1 MVFFL
6 WTAACWLVLGVLL
19 HPVLQGGW
27 LTVLGAAVLCT
38 SPLAGLVRGLG
49 RRTYPSALKRLWL
62 LRPFW
67 YAQLFLP
74 LLALAGLA
82 GALAGLPFGE
92 SGTVGRWALALAAAG
107 LAVLGIA
114 GYASTRRLVVRHLD
128 VRFDHLPAGLEG
140 MRIVQISDLHVGPH
154 TSRRHLE
161 RVAAAV
167 RDAQPELI
175 AVTGDQVDDYARDV
189 EPFAEAFRGL
199 SAPLGVFAI
208 PGNHDVYAGWPA
220 VRQGLE
226 AMGITVLVNQAIPLE
241 RNGARFWLA
250 GTGDPAGRPSSRG
263 DAGVAPDIERT
274 LAAVPPG
281 GFTLALAHNPALWPA
296 LARRGVELTLSGH
309 THYGQLV
316 IPWLGWSLASPF
328 LELAMGEHR
337 AGSSH
342 LYINPGTNY
351 WGIPFRIGTPP
362 EVTVLTLRRSEDA
375 SPLPHEAAPDGEID
389 RNTDIGISIIA
400 GPQSMLEKACKEIP
414 CGTRRVDSM
423 LLRKGKGQPVILD
436 LMSDHAW

>member
-1 MVFFL
+1 LRFIAVFL
-6 WTAACWLVLGVLL
+6 VWTATWWLILGALL
-19 HPVLQGGW
+19 HSVLPGGW
-27 LTVLGAAVLCT
+27 LTVLGVAVLCT
-38 SPLAGLVRGLG
+38 SPLLGLVRGLD
-49 RRTYPSALKRLWL
+49 RRTYPSALRRIWL
-62 LRPFW
+62 VRPFW
-67 YAQLFLP
+67 YTQLFLP
-74 LLALAGLA
+74 LLGASGLV
-82 GALAGLPFGE
+82 GALGGLPFGA
-92 SGTVGRWALALAAAG
+92 SGLAGRWVLALAAVGA
-107 LAVLGIA
+107 AVLGLM
-114 GYASTRRLVVRHLD
+114 GYATTRRLVVRHLD
-128 VRFDHLPAGLEG
+128 VGFDHLPAGLEG

-154 TSRRHLE
+154 TSRRHLA

-220 VRQGLE
+220 VRRGLE
-226 AMGITVLVNQAIPLE
+226 EMGMTVLVNQSVPLE

-250 GTGDPAGRPSSRG
+250 GTGDPAGGRQPG
-263 DAGVAPDIERT
+263 IAPDLERT

-281 GFTLALAHNPALWPA
+281 GFRLALAHNPALWPA

-328 LELAMGEHR
+328 LEHAMGEHR
-337 AGSSH
+337 SGSSH

-362 EVTVLTLRRSEDA
+362 EVTVLTLHRSDGSA
-375 SPLPHEAAPDGEID
+375 PLQHEPRQVE
-389 RNTDIGISIIA
+389 T
-400 GPQSMLEKACKEIP
+400 P
-414 CGTRRVDSM
+414 
-423 LLRKGKGQPVILD
+423 QPVG
-436 LMSDHAW
+436 SVSP

>member
-1 MVFFL
+1 VLLL

-19 HPVLQGGW
+19 RPVVPGGW

-38 SPLAGLVRGLG
+38 SPLLGLLRSLD
-49 RRTYPSALKRLWL
+49 RQTYPSALRRLWL
-62 LRPFW
+62 IRPFW

-82 GALAGLPFGE
+82 GALAGLPFGA
-92 SGTVGRWALALAAAG
+92 SGTVGRWALALAASS
-107 LAVLGIA
+107 LAVIGWV
-114 GYASTRRLVVRHLD
+114 GYAGTRRLVVRNLD
-128 VRFDHLPAGLEG
+128 IRFDRLPAGLEG

-154 TSRRHLE
+154 TSRRHLA

-167 RDAQPELI
+167 RDAQPELT

-189 EPFAEAFRGL
+189 ETFVAAFRGL

-208 PGNHDVYAGWPA
+208 PGNHDVYAGWAA
-220 VRQGLE
+220 VRRGLE
-226 AMGITVLVNQAIPLE
+226 AMGMTVLVNQAIPLE
-241 RNGARFWLA
+241 RHGARFWLA
-250 GTGDPAGRPSSRG
+250 GTGDPAGRATSRG
-263 DAGVAPDIERT
+263 GADVAPDIERT

-316 IPWLGWSLASPF
+316 IPWLKWSLASPF
-328 LELAMGEHR
+328 VEHAMGEHR
-337 AGSSH
+337 SGGSH

-362 EVTVLTLRRSEDA
+362 EVTVLTLRRSE
-375 SPLPHEAAPDGEID
+375 
-389 RNTDIGISIIA
+389 
-400 GPQSMLEKACKEIP
+400 
-414 CGTRRVDSM
+414 
-423 LLRKGKGQPVILD
+423 
-436 LMSDHAW
+436 